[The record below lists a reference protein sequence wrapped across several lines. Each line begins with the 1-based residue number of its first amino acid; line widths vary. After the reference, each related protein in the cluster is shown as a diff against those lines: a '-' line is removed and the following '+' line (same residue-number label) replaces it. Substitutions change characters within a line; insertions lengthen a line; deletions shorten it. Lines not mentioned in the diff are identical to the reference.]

1 MAKRTS
7 RSQGNEGA
15 PGAPPEP
22 KATASH
28 QAGGRPARAKRSPSS
43 SRASQAA
50 APQAIDPQGG
60 ADVVA
65 SEIEN
70 PQIVTQPEPVTPE
83 SDPMNASEPTEE
95 EIRHRAYLRFLE
107 RGASHGDDFN
117 DWLEAERELK
127 KL

>member
-1 MAKRTS
+1 V
-7 RSQGNEGA
+7 
-15 PGAPPEP
+15 
-22 KATASH
+22 
-28 QAGGRPARAKRSPSS
+28 
-43 SRASQAA
+43 QAA

-107 RGASHGDDFN
+107 RGASHGEDFN

-127 KL
+127 NL